1 MKKAIILAISGLL
14 ISVSVTAPV
23 MAQKLTKIKIVTPR
37 NSVFV
42 LNYFGG
48 RDAGIY
54 RKHGID
60 LEIDARPFKGFAASL
75 PAKECLVTTYP
86 GKIGRA
92 HV

>member
-1 MKKAIILAISGLL
+1 MKKSILLAGLAL
-14 ISVSVTAPV
+14 LVSVVVAAPV
-23 MAQKLTKIKIVTPR
+23 TAQGLKKIKIVVPR

-75 PAKECLVTTYP
+75 PAK
-86 GKIGRA
+86 II
-92 HV
+92 